1 VAVPRIRGRVAL
13 RWPTLRELVAVTLLA
28 GAYFG
33 AAKLGQTLRYTA
45 SVSAIWPPAGLGMAA
60 LYVFGL
66 RWWPGIFLGEAI
78 VNIQLL
84 TEHGD
89 LPVGSV
95 LGQWAGNMAEV
106 VVGAWLLLR
115 LIGPKAAL
123 DRASQ
128 VGLMI
133 IAVGAGTA
141 ISATVGTASMLAG
154 GVIGHAEIP
163 NFWRTWFL
171 GDTAGA
177 LIVLPLALTWV
188 ADPRGAWRRLCT
200 AEGAAVI
207 GLVTVLAS
215 LAVRANAPL
224 TYLVFPA
231 LILAAF
237 RLGPPG
243 VTLASAILAAIT
255 IGVTAD
261 QLGVFY
267 KQPIDDRTLSTQLYI
282 LIAALTGLFLSA
294 VISERKRST
303 EELAKSKRRELD
315 SAVEERR
322 RIARELHDS
331 VSQSLFSSVLHAR
344 AAQRL
349 LDDGGV
355 ERPERLR
362 AALGTIDE
370 LTKRAQREMR
380 RFIYEWGPEGIDD
393 GLVPA
398 FERHVATLG
407 DDISVRVDVDGP
419 SSRLP
424 VTRTVE
430 TQLYG
435 IGREA
440 LANVVKHSRA
450 DAARVQVV
458 AVDHRVVL
466 EVADNGCGFD
476 PSSTQTG
483 HFGLDS
489 MRSRA
494 DEIGADLRIS
504 SAHGEGTVVRV
515 EVPAH
520 GD

>member
-1 VAVPRIRGRVAL
+1 MVL
-13 RWPTLRELVAVTLLA
+13 RWPTVRECAGVALLA
-28 GAYFG
+28 GTYFG

-45 SVSAIWPPAGLGMAA
+45 SVSAIWPPAGLGMAV

-66 RWWPGIFLGEAI
+66 RWWPGVFLGEAI

-84 TEHGD
+84 AEHGD

-106 VVGAWLLLR
+106 LVGAWLLLR

-133 IAVGAGTA
+133 IAASAATA

-154 GVIGHAEIP
+154 GVIGHSEVP
-163 NFWRTWFL
+163 TFWRTWFL

-177 LIVLPLALTWV
+177 MIVLPLALTWL

-207 GLVTVLAS
+207 GLVAVLAS

-231 LILAAF
+231 LIWAAF

-243 VTLASAILAAIT
+243 VTLANAILAAIT

-267 KQPIDDRTLSTQLYI
+267 KQPINDRTLSTQLYI
-282 LIAALTGLFLSA
+282 LIGALTGLFLSA

-349 LDDGGV
+349 LEDADV

-380 RFIYEWGPEGIDD
+380 RFIYEWGPEGIAD

-407 DDISVRVDVDGP
+407 DDISVRVKVDGP

-424 VTRTVE
+424 LTRTVE

-440 LANVVKHSRA
+440 LANIVKHARA
-450 DAARVQVV
+450 DAAHVRVIT
-458 AVDHRVVL
+458 VDHRVVL
-466 EVADNGCGFD
+466 EVADNGRGFD
-476 PSSTQTG
+476 PSSTHTG

-504 SAHGEGTVVRV
+504 SARGEGTVVQV
-515 EVPAH
+515 EVPVH

>member
-1 VAVPRIRGRVAL
+1 VPVPRLRGRIAL
-13 RWPTLRELVAVTLLA
+13 RWPTLRECVGVALLA

-33 AAKLGQTLRYTA
+33 AAKLGQTLRYTG

-60 LYVFGL
+60 LYFFGL
-66 RWWPGIFLGEAI
+66 RWWPGIFFGEAI

-84 TEHGD
+84 AEHND

-106 VVGAWLLLR
+106 IVGAWLLLR

-123 DRASQ
+123 DRALQ

-133 IAVGAGTA
+133 VAVGAGTA
-141 ISATVGTASMLAG
+141 ISATVGTLSMLAG
-154 GVIGHAEIP
+154 GVIGYAEIP

-177 LIVLPLALTWV
+177 LIVLPLALTWL

-207 GLVTVLAS
+207 GLVAVLAS
-215 LAVRANAPL
+215 FAVRADAPL

-231 LILAAF
+231 LIWAAF

-243 VTLASAILAAIT
+243 VTLASAIVAAIT

-261 QLGVFY
+261 RLGVFY
-267 KQPIDDRTLSTQLYI
+267 KQPINDRTLNTQLYI
-282 LIAALTGLFLSA
+282 LIAALTALFLSA
-294 VISERKRST
+294 VIAERRRSM
-303 EELAKSKRRELD
+303 EELAASERRELD
-315 SAVEERR
+315 RAVEERR

-349 LDDGGV
+349 LDDGDG

-362 AALGTIDE
+362 AALSTIDE

-380 RFIYEWGPEGIDD
+380 RFIYEWGPQGIDD

-398 FERHVATLG
+398 FERHVAALG
-407 DDISVRVDVDGP
+407 DDKSVRVDVEGP
-419 SSRLP
+419 SERLP
-424 VTRTVE
+424 LTRTVE
-430 TQLYG
+430 SQLYG

-440 LANVVKHSRA
+440 LANVVRHSRA
-450 DAARVQVV
+450 DAAHVRVIT
-458 AVDHRVVL
+458 VDHRVVL
-466 EVADNGCGFD
+466 EVADNGRGFD
-476 PSSTQTG
+476 PDSTHAG

-494 DEIGADLRIS
+494 DEIGAELRIS
-504 SAHGEGTVVRV
+504 SQRGEGTVVRV
-515 EVPAH
+515 EVPVH
-520 GD
+520 GN